1 MVVKYLLATLSALA
15 KKITPSSA
23 INITNDSDATYLY
36 KGSINYMNVSPIF
49 GRFPRRRRWAI
60 DFLPR
65 SIIMAMS
72 CFLFFVIPFKAFAA
86 VATKP
91 TIAASAVT
99 ISAISGTGATIA
111 WTKGNGSI
119 RAVFVFAGSTG
130 TPAPIDGTTYTAS
143 TTFGTAGSQL
153 ATSGWYCV
161 YINTGTTVTING
173 LSAGTTYRVMVVE
186 YNTGTN
192 APKTAYLLT
201 TNGTNPVNFT
211 TLQSISYTGSP
222 FSYAVN
228 IAISSLTPTVTGSPT
243 GYTISPALP
252 SGLSISPTTGVI
264 SGTATATSAATTY
277 TITANY
283 AVGSP
288 ATTTINIQVVNA
300 VTLTITATNI
310 TQTYGSVT
318 TSGLAYTYSGWINGD
333 GPGSMIVL
341 PTISTTATS
350 TSGAGTYSITVSGG
364 QAPAYYNIVYAPG
377 TFTINKATLNIVA
390 TGPPK
395 LAGATVTS
403 PQTSTAYFTAS
414 GLIGGESIS
423 TVQLSINPTTA
434 QTAGQSYTVTPGSPT
449 GANGF
454 DVNNYNITYT
464 VYNGQCGQDYIW
476 AGTTNTIWSTGTNWS
491 PNGVPGTNDNVFIPA
506 TTNKPE
512 ITATTTVNTITITG
526 NTTVTIDANVNMTFL
541 NGFAINSGTKSTISM
556 TPTSQV
562 IVGTTSS
569 HAIMDNLGQLTVSG
583 GTLYITWGLNYIYN
597 ETNALMTCN
606 NGNILDI
613 GGTSGQ
619 LAFQNN
625 GTFKAGTSNSAC
637 TLNIVN
643 SQSVTNGA
651 TGNFYIGSTSSI
663 NFLDATAHDSHFSNT
678 LGGNFVF
685 QSDQYGTASVG
696 KIPNNPGT
704 HQNSFDGTFTCE
716 RYISGYRGYRIMAS
730 PVYAAT
736 TSGASGSNKVYSLN
750 YVQSFTFLSGTNAAG
765 GFDKVSSGPS
775 LYIFREDVPFSN
787 VSFTSGNFQSI
798 NNLSSGTASTPTY
811 TFDVTAGSW
820 SIPVSN
826 GFLCFYRGNRN
837 DATYTA
843 AQQFTAGTP
852 AVPVTMSTT
861 GYLTQQQVV
870 YKDWYT
876 PTSNLLPR
884 TNSYAVVAGFHLA
897 ANPYACS
904 IDWNTQQSSSTTTGI
919 YALNLAP
926 YIYEYNQRTGNYDTY
941 NSNGTYT
948 NNGTRTIMSGQAFFV
963 VALPG
968 SGQLIFNE
976 GAKSTT
982 LQNTGLNLF
991 MGKPA
996 DMLAR
1001 NQSLRIQIA
1010 KDTINKDDAFIK
1022 FDPNA
1027 KATFNVMEDAPYK
1040 GGSGKVNIATIS
1052 SDNQTLAINLLP
1064 FNNQGQTIRVKMN
1077 ASSVGTDT
1085 IKMTEINGIS
1095 KLFDVLLAD
1104 NYAKDTIDMREG
1116 PYGFSISTDT
1126 GSYGAHR
1133 FAIVLRQNP
1142 AYAYQLLSFNA
1153 QKMPFRREVKVV
1165 WDTKYEAD
1173 YTNFTVERST
1183 DGGSTFTVLGGVP
1196 ATGAG
1201 NYGFTDK
1208 HPAEGI
1214 NLYRLKQ
1221 EDINN
1226 KVTYSRIVPVAY
1238 GNPFNYFA
1246 QNRISIYPNP
1256 AAGRINLAIADPL
1269 SSSSSAYDIL
1279 ISSSSGRMLKKV
1291 TSNQPYWQGDAGG
1304 WMPGTYLVKVFD
1316 TKTQSLIG
1324 TTKFIKL

>member
-15 KKITPSSA
+15 KKITSSSA
-23 INITNDSDATYLY
+23 INTGDDSHAIYLN
-36 KGSINYMNVSPIF
+36 KDGINYLNALPIF
-49 GRFPRRRRWAI
+49 RRFPRRRRWVV
-60 DFLPR
+60 DLLPK
-65 SIIMAMS
+65 SIIMAMA
-72 CFLFFVIPFKAFAA
+72 CLLIFVTPIKALAAIP
-86 VATKP
+86 T
-91 TIAASAVT
+91 TQASAVAVTAITGTTAT
-99 ISAISGTGATIA
+99 IS
-111 WTKGNGSI
+111 WTKGNGTN
-119 RAVFVFAGSTG
+119 RAVFILAGSTG
-130 TPAPIDGTTYTAS
+130 SPVPTTTYTAS
-143 TTFGTAGSQL
+143 LGFGSGTQIG
-153 ATSGWYCV
+153 ATGWYCV
-161 YINTGTTVTING
+161 YNGNSATGNIVVTA
-173 LSAGTTYRVMVVE
+173 LSANTTYRVMVVE
-186 YNTGTN
+186 YNNTN
-192 APKTAYLLT
+192 QYQTAT
-201 TNGTNPVNFT
+201 VPTNPVNFT
-211 TLQSISYTGSP
+211 TLQSISYSGSP

-228 IAISSLTPTVTGSPT
+228 IAITSLTPTVTGSPS

-252 SGLSISPTTGVI
+252 NGLLFNTGSGVI

-341 PTISTTATS
+341 PSISTTATS
-350 TSGAGTYSITVSGG
+350 ASGANTYPITVSGA
-364 QAPAYYNIVYAPG
+364 QAPAYYNIVYVQG
-377 TFTINKATLNIVA
+377 TFTINKASLNIVA

-403 PQTSTAYFTAS
+403 PQTSSAYYTAS
-414 GLIGGESIS
+414 GLIGSESIS
-423 TVQLSINPTTA
+423 TVQLSINPSTS
-434 QTAGQSYTVTPGSPT
+434 QTAGQSYTVTPSSPV

-464 VYNGQCGQDYIW
+464 VYNGQCGQNYTW
-476 AGTTNTIWSTGTNWS
+476 TGATNTVWSTNTNWS
-491 PNGVPGTNDNVFIPA
+491 PNGVPGKDDNVFIPTTA
-506 TTNKPE
+506 TKPD

-526 NTTVTIDANVNMTFL
+526 NTTLTIDAGINITFL

-556 TPTSQV
+556 SPTSEV

-583 GTLYITWGLNYIYN
+583 GTLFITWGLNYIYN
-597 ETNALMTCN
+597 ETNALMVCN
-606 NGNILDI
+606 NGNTLNI

-643 SQSVTNGA
+643 SQSVINGA

-663 NFLDATAHDSHFSNT
+663 NFQDPSAHDSHFSNT
-678 LGGNFVF
+678 AGGNFVF

-716 RYISGYRGYRIMAS
+716 RYISGYRGYRIMGS
-730 PVYAAT
+730 PVYNTTTAA
-736 TSGASGSNKVYSLN
+736 AAGSNKVYSLN
-750 YVQSFTFLSGTNAAG
+750 YITGYTYTSGTNAAG
-765 GFDKVSSGPS
+765 GFDKVSQGPS
-775 LYIFREDVPFSN
+775 LYLFREDVPFSN
-787 VSFTSGNFQSI
+787 ASFISGNFQSI
-798 NNLSSGTASTPTY
+798 NDLSSGTNTPPTY
-811 TFDVTAGSW
+811 TFDVTTGSW

-826 GFLCFYRGNRN
+826 GFLSFYRGNRN
-837 DATYTA
+837 DATYSE
-843 AQQFTAGTP
+843 AQQFTTGTP
-852 AVPVTMSTT
+852 ALPVTMSTT
-861 GYLTQQQVV
+861 GYLTQQQVI

-884 TNSYAVVAGFHLA
+884 TNPYALVAGFHLA

-904 IDWNTQQSSSTTTGI
+904 IDWNTQQSSSTTAGI

-982 LQNTGLNLF
+982 LQNTGVNLF
-991 MGKPA
+991 MGKPVNV
-996 DMLAR
+996 LAR
-1001 NQSLRIQIA
+1001 NQSLRLQMA
-1010 KDTINKDDAFIK
+1010 KDTVNTDDTFIK

-1027 KATFNVMEDAPYK
+1027 KATYDIMEDALYK
-1040 GGSGKVNIATIS
+1040 GGNGLVNVASISG
-1052 SDNQTLAINLLP
+1052 DNQTLAINLLP

-1077 ASSVGTDT
+1077 AKAVGAYTLN
-1085 IKMTEINGIS
+1085 MTEINGIP

-1104 NYAKDTIDMREG
+1104 NNAKDTVDMRKG
-1116 PYGFSISTDT
+1116 PYSFNLSTDT
-1126 GSYGAHR
+1126 SSYGAHR
-1133 FAIVLRQNP
+1133 FAIILRQNP
-1142 AYAYQLLSFNA
+1142 AYAYQLLNFNA
-1153 QKMPFRREVKVV
+1153 HKMPFTREVKVA

-1173 YTNFTVERST
+1173 YTNFTVERSV
-1183 DGGSTFTVLGGVP
+1183 DGGRTFTVLGGVS

-1208 HPAEGI
+1208 HPVEGI

-1226 KVTYSRIVPVAY
+1226 KITYSRIVPVAY

-1279 ISSSSGRMLKKV
+1279 ISSSSGRMLKKA
-1291 TSNQPYWQGDAGG
+1291 TSNEPYWQGDASG